1 MLRKT
6 LILLLTASL
15 LLSAACSKTG
25 TNTLLSQASSA
36 EAATASANSSD
47 TQSQNPGDGTQPGTD
62 ADAGTSDTAPSS
74 PFRLPQGSG
83 TDGIDID
90 LTTLSANM
98 VYAQVYDMVCYPD
111 NYIGKTVKME
121 GQFAFYH
128 DEEKDRYY
136 FACIIADAL
145 ACCQQGLEFE
155 PEDKNITIDDFP
167 ESGKIISV
175 TGTFNTYKEGDKTYC
190 VIQNAKFN

>member
-6 LILLLTASL
+6 LTLLLTASL

-47 TQSQNPGDGTQPGTD
+47 TQSQNAGDGTQPGTD
-62 ADAGTSDTAPSS
+62 TESSDTAPSS

>member
-6 LILLLTASL
+6 LTLLLTASL
-15 LLSAACSKTG
+15 LFSAACSKTG
-25 TNTLLSQASSA
+25 ANAILSQASSA
-36 EAATASANSSD
+36 AAATANSSD
-47 TQSQNPGDGTQPGTD
+47 TQSQNAGDGTQLGTD
-62 ADAGTSDTAPSS
+62 TESSDTAQSS

>member
-1 MLRKT
+1 MLRRT
-6 LILLLTASL
+6 LTLLLTASL

-25 TNTLLSQASSA
+25 TNTLLYQASSA
-36 EAATASANSSD
+36 AAANSSD
-47 TQSQNPGDGTQPGTD
+47 TQSQNAEDGTKPGTD
-62 ADAGTSDTAPSS
+62 TESSDTAPSS

>member
-6 LILLLTASL
+6 LTLLLTASL

-25 TNTLLSQASSA
+25 TNTLLSQASDA
-36 EAATASANSSD
+36 QQATGND
-47 TQSQNPGDGTQPGTD
+47 TQNTSDGSQSD
-62 ADAGTSDTAPSS
+62 AEPDTSDTAPSS

-98 VYAQVYDMVCYPD
+98 VYAQVYDMVCYPE